1 VNRLRV
7 QHVEDYLRDNPSA
20 TVQEAAEESGF
31 SSRKAYYSAKAKLQ
45 S

>member
-1 VNRLRV
+1 MNRLRV

-45 S
+45 G